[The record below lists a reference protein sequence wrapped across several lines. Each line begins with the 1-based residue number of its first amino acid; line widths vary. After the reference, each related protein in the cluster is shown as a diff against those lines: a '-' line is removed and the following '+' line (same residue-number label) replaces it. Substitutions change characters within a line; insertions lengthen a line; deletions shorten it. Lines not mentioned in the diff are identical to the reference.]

1 MYIYRIWHEG
11 APRWAMQGE
20 DGEALELL
28 EAMSFE
34 QLVGAYERGLAGVGE
49 LGALE
54 DVELL
59 APSTPTKIICI
70 GLNYKH
76 HAEEMNKTVPDEPL
90 MFMKPVSALLRPGGD
105 VELPEQ
111 SSLVHHEGELA
122 MVVGKRAKGVSERRI
137 LGVHVSK
144 TIAAPIV
151 TVLGM
156 ELGSVIAF
164 AVITESIFAWP
175 GMGKLIIDSI
185 NRLDRPVVAAY
196 LLVITFMFIMINLV
210 VDLLYT
216 VLDPRVRLGGRT

>member
-1 MYIYRIWHEG
+1 M
-11 APRWAMQGE
+11 
-20 DGEALELL
+20 
-28 EAMSFE
+28 
-34 QLVGAYERGLAGVGE
+34 
-49 LGALE
+49 
-54 DVELL
+54 
-59 APSTPTKIICI
+59 
-70 GLNYKH
+70 
-76 HAEEMNKTVPDEPL
+76 PL
-90 MFMKPVSALLRPGGD
+90 DFVKFA
-105 VELPEQ
+105 
-111 SSLVHHEGELA
+111 
-122 MVVGKRAKGVSERRI
+122 RAKGVSERRI

-216 VLDPRVRLGGRT
+216 VPDPRVRLGGRT